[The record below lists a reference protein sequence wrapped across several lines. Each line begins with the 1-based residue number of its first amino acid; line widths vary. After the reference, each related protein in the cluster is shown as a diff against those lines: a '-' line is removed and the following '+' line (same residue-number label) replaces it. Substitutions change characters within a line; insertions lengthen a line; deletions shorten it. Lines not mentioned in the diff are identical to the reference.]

1 MSGAREDF
9 EAIAALVRPRSRVL
23 DVGCGEG
30 TLLDLLTREKQVDGR
45 GIEISPE
52 GVSAC
57 LARGLA
63 VVQGDADRD
72 LDDFLAGAFDYVILS
87 QTLQAVLKPRHVL
100 GELLRIGERAIVS
113 LPNFGHWRVRLDLLI
128 HGRMPV
134 TDALPE
140 PWWATPNIHLCTVRD
155 FTRLCGE
162 LDLNIDACAALA
174 DGKPARPANPH
185 GHVETW
191 RAEAALFVLSR
202 RSASAGRPAG
212 PGRGRA
218 GPGGGPRRSA

>member
-1 MSGAREDF
+1 MNGPREDF
-9 EAIAALVRPRSRVL
+9 REIARLVRPGARVL

-30 TLLDLLTREKQVDGR
+30 DLLDLLAREKQVDGR

-100 GELLRIGERAIVS
+100 GELLRIGAQAIVT
-113 LPNFGHWRVRLDLLI
+113 LPNFGHWRARLDLLVK
-128 HGRMPV
+128 GRMPV
-134 TDALPE
+134 TGALPE
-140 PWWATPNIHLCTVRD
+140 PWWSTPNIHLCTLRD
-155 FTRLCGE
+155 FTLLCDE
-162 LDLNIDACAALA
+162 LGLNIDACAALA
-174 DGKPARPANPH
+174 AGRPARPANPKSPL
-185 GHVETW
+185 ETL
-191 RAEAALFVLSR
+191 RAEASLFLLSR
-202 RSASAGRPAG
+202 R
-212 PGRGRA
+212 
-218 GPGGGPRRSA
+218 

>member
-1 MSGAREDF
+1 VREDF
-9 EAIAALVRPRSRVL
+9 KEIARLVRPGSRVL

-30 TLLDLLTREKQVDGR
+30 DLLDLLVREKTVDGR

-100 GELLRIGERAIVS
+100 GELLRIGGQAIVT
-113 LPNFGHWRVRLDLLI
+113 LPNFGHWRVRLDLLV

-134 TDALPE
+134 TGALPE
-140 PWWATPNIHLCTVRD
+140 PWWSTPNIHLCTLRD
-155 FTRLCGE
+155 FTELCA
-162 LDLNIDACAALA
+162 DLKLRIDACATLA
-174 DGKPARPANPH
+174 AGRPARPVNPSSPLAA
-185 GHVETW
+185 W
-191 RAEAALFVLSR
+191 RAEAALFLLSR
-202 RSASAGRPAG
+202 L
-212 PGRGRA
+212 
-218 GPGGGPRRSA
+218 